1 MKKNTILYILIIV
14 LLVANGF
21 FLFNY
26 LGRPQHKGPK
36 ESGDFIAKELNLSEA
51 QMQQFNSLEA
61 QHHNTMKTIGDDI
74 KNVKDAL
81 FEKITAPQINETNID
96 SLIASITNKEQ
107 LVEKEMFNRL
117 RGIYELCNEEQ
128 KERFSNILKD
138 ARQFNKGPQ
147 GPKPN

>member
-81 FEKITAPQINETNID
+81 FEKITAPQINETTID